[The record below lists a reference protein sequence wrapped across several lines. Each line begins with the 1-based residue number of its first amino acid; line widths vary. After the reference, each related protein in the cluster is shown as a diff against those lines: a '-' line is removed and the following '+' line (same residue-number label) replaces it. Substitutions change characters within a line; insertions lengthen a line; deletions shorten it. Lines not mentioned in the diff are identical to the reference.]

1 MFNNLLLLFLLLSNS
16 FVFGQIKNRP
26 QQNDSIVKNKILLL
40 DKRIQQAIVIGDTA
54 IINSSIANDFVFT
67 HGFMDGEIDT
77 KSTWKEYAKAKNKT
91 FLARDIDS
99 AKVEL
104 HADIAIVVGRLNV
117 RAKFEEENKLQTF
130 CYSLHYVHVYAKRN
144 NKWTF
149 ISHRTAKMVVPEY
162 RCE

>member
-1 MFNNLLLLFLLLSNS
+1 
-16 FVFGQIKNRP
+16 
-26 QQNDSIVKNKILLL
+26 
-40 DKRIQQAIVIGDTA
+40 
-54 IINSSIANDFVFT
+54 
-67 HGFMDGEIDT
+67 MDGEIDT